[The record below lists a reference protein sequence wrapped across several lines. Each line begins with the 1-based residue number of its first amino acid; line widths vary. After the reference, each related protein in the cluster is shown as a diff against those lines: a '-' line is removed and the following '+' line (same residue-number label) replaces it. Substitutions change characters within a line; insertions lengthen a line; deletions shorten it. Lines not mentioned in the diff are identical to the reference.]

1 VKVIFDPDIP
11 EDIKEDILSAIK
23 EENIGE
29 ICKFCG
35 ADTLY
40 VAQLENI
47 LDVKCYEC
55 GHSYLEIE
63 IEEE

>member
-1 VKVIFDPDIP
+1 MKVIFDPDIP
-11 EDIKEDILSAIK
+11 EDLKEDILNSIK

-29 ICKFCG
+29 ICKYCG

-40 VAQLENI
+40 VAHLGKI

-63 IEEE
+63 MEEE

>member
-1 VKVIFDPDIP
+1 MKVIFDPDVP
-11 EDIKEDILSAIK
+11 DDIKEDVLNMIK

-29 ICKFCG
+29 TCKICG

-40 VAQLENI
+40 VAYLKNL

-63 IEEE
+63 LEEK